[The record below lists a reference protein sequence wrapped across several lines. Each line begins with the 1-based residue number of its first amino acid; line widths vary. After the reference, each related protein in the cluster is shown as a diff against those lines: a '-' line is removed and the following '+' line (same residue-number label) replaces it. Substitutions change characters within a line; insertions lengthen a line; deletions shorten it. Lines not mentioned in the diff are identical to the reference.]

1 MTRADIRRIF
11 FAAVIIFLIG
21 VVFGMILADLTPR
34 PQAAHMNA
42 APESG
47 NRARIEGGAM
57 PCMNEPTEKGEA
69 EKTAESE
76 ATEPEPLPPLY
87 TVDGYTLPAY
97 LQDYLRQELRAA
109 GIEWFMPHAI
119 CQVYGESRGDLY
131 AQNPNGQDKG
141 ILQYRLQYWPPVSAK
156 YGVPYTDIYNAF
168 AQIHVYAQQQAERF
182 NRGESLDGVISLHY
196 TSEYGAYDQSYVNYI
211 RGYERTLREVAR

>member
-57 PCMNEPTEKGEA
+57 PCMNESTEKEEPA
-69 EKTAESE
+69 EEPKT
-76 ATEPEPLPPLY
+76 EPLPPLY

-97 LQDYLRQELRAA
+97 LQDYLREELRAA

-119 CQVYGESRGDLY
+119 CQIYGESRGDIY
-131 AQNPNGQDKG
+131 AVNRNGLDMG
-141 ILQYRLQYWPPVSAK
+141 LLQYRVTFWPQTAAK
-156 YGVPYTDIYNAF
+156 YGVPGTDIFNAF
-168 AQIHVYAQQQAERF
+168 AQIHVYARQQAERF

>member
-21 VVFGMILADLTPR
+21 VVTGMILADLTPR

-57 PCMNEPTEKGEA
+57 PCMNEPTEKEEPA
-69 EKTAESE
+69 E
-76 ATEPEPLPPLY
+76 EPKSEPLPPLY
-87 TVDGYTLPAY
+87 TVDGYTIPAY
-97 LQDYLRQELRAA
+97 LQDYLREELRAA

-119 CQVYGESRGDLY
+119 CQIYGESRGDLY

-141 ILQYRLQYWPPVSAK
+141 ILQYRLQYWPAVSAK

-168 AQIHVYAQQQAERF
+168 AQFHVYAQQQAERF
-182 NRGESLDGVISLHY
+182 NRSESLDSVISLHY
-196 TSEYGAYDQSYVNYI
+196 TSEYGPYDAAYVTYI
-211 RGYERTLREVAR
+211 RGYERTLQEVAR

>member
-57 PCMNEPTEKGEA
+57 PCMNEPTETEEQA
-69 EKTAESE
+69 E
-76 ATEPEPLPPLY
+76 EPKSEPLPPLY

-97 LQDYLRQELRAA
+97 LQDYLREELKAA
-109 GIEWFMPHAI
+109 GIEWFMPNAI
-119 CQVYGESRGDLY
+119 CQIYGESRGDLY

-141 ILQYRLQYWPPVSAK
+141 ILQYRLQYWPAVSAK

-168 AQIHVYAQQQAERF
+168 AQFHVYAQQQAERF
-182 NRGESLDGVISLHY
+182 NRGESLDSVISLHY
-196 TSEYGAYDQSYVNYI
+196 TSEYGAYDAAYVSYI

>member
-34 PQAAHMNA
+34 PQAAHMDA
-42 APESG
+42 APEAG

-57 PCMNEPTEKGEA
+57 PCMNEPTETEEPA
-69 EKTAESE
+69 EEPKT
-76 ATEPEPLPPLY
+76 EPLPPLY

-97 LQDYLRQELRAA
+97 LQDYLREELRAA

-119 CQVYGESRGDLY
+119 CQIYGESRGDLY

-141 ILQYRLQYWPPVSAK
+141 ILQYRLQYWPAVSAK

-168 AQIHVYAQQQAERF
+168 AQFHVYAQQQAERF
-182 NRGESLDGVISLHY
+182 NRGESLDAVISLHY
-196 TSEYGAYDQSYVNYI
+196 TSEYGAYDAAYVAYI

>member
-21 VVFGMILADLTPR
+21 VVTGMILADLTPR
-34 PQAAHMNA
+34 PQAAHMDA
-42 APESG
+42 APEAG

-57 PCMNEPTEKGEA
+57 PCMNEPTEKEEPA
-69 EKTAESE
+69 EGPKS
-76 ATEPEPLPPLY
+76 EPLPPLD

-97 LQDYLRQELRAA
+97 LQDYLREELRAA

-119 CQVYGESRGDLY
+119 CQIYGESRGDLY

-141 ILQYRLQYWPPVSAK
+141 ILQYRLQYWPAVSAK

-168 AQIHVYAQQQAERF
+168 AQFHVYAQQQAERF
-182 NRGESLDGVISLHY
+182 NRGADLNTVISQHKQ
-196 TSEYGAYDQSYVNYI
+196 SEFGPYDAAYVSYI

>member
-34 PQAAHMNA
+34 PQAAHMDA
-42 APESG
+42 APEAG

-57 PCMNEPTEKGEA
+57 PCMNEPTEKEEQA
-69 EKTAESE
+69 E
-76 ATEPEPLPPLY
+76 EPKSEPLPPLY

-97 LQDYLRQELRAA
+97 LQDYLREELKAA

-119 CQVYGESRGDLY
+119 CQIYGESRGDIY
-131 AQNPNGQDKG
+131 VVNANNGVDMG
-141 ILQYRLQYWPPVSAK
+141 LLQYRITFWPQTSAK
-156 YGVPYTDIYNAF
+156 YGVPGTDIFNPF

-182 NRGESLDGVISLHY
+182 NRGADLNTVISQHKQ
-196 TSEYGAYDQSYVNYI
+196 SEYGPYDAAYVTYI

>member
-57 PCMNEPTEKGEA
+57 PCMNEPTEKEEPA
-69 EKTAESE
+69 EEPKT
-76 ATEPEPLPPLY
+76 EPLPPLY
-87 TVDGYTLPAY
+87 TVDGYTIPDY
-97 LQDYLRQELRAA
+97 LQDYLREELRAA

-119 CQVYGESRGDLY
+119 CQIYGESRGDIY
-131 AQNPNGQDKG
+131 AVNRNGLDMG
-141 ILQYRLQYWPPVSAK
+141 LLQYRVTFWPQTAAK
-156 YGVPYTDIYNAF
+156 YGVPGTDIFNAF
-168 AQIHVYAQQQAERF
+168 AQIHVYARQQAERF

>member
-57 PCMNEPTEKGEA
+57 PCMNEPTVKEEPA
-69 EKTAESE
+69 E
-76 ATEPEPLPPLY
+76 EPKSEPLPPLY

-97 LQDYLRQELRAA
+97 LQDYLREELRAA

-119 CQVYGESRGDLY
+119 CQIYGESRGDLY

-141 ILQYRLQYWPPVSAK
+141 ILQYRLQYWPTVSAK

-168 AQIHVYAQQQAERF
+168 AQFHIYAQQQAERF
-182 NRGESLDGVISLHY
+182 NRGADLNTVISQHKQ
-196 TSEYGAYDQSYVNYI
+196 SEYGAYDAAYVTYI

>member
-34 PQAAHMNA
+34 PQAAHMNS

-57 PCMNEPTEKGEA
+57 PCMNEPTETEEA

-97 LQDYLRQELRAA
+97 LQDYLREELRTA

-119 CQVYGESRGDLY
+119 CQIYGESRGDLY

-141 ILQYRLQYWPPVSAK
+141 ILQYRLQFWPAVSAK

-168 AQIHVYAQQQAERF
+168 AQFHVYAQQQAERF
-182 NRGESLDGVISLHY
+182 NRGESLDAVISLHY
-196 TSEYGAYDQSYVNYI
+196 TSEYGAYDAAYVAYI

>member
-34 PQAAHMNA
+34 PQAAHMDA

-57 PCMNEPTEKGEA
+57 PCMNEPTEKEEA

-97 LQDYLRQELRAA
+97 LQDYLREELRAA

-119 CQVYGESRGDLY
+119 CQIYGESQGDLY

-141 ILQYRLQYWPPVSAK
+141 ILQYRLQYWPAVSAK

-168 AQIHVYAQQQAERF
+168 AQFHVYAQQQAERF
-182 NRGESLDGVISLHY
+182 NRGESIDSVISLHY

-211 RGYERTLREVAR
+211 RGYEKTLQEEMR